1 MQDSVFQKTTFPNGL
16 RVLTERHPTVHSVTV
31 GVWINAGAV
40 YEREDERGLA
50 HLLEHLVFKGTKRR
64 SAHKIAAMM
73 DSIGGQM
80 NAFTDRE
87 HVCYHT
93 KVLAEHLPIALD
105 LLCDFVT
112 APRLDPDDLELEK
125 GVIIEEIKGVEDSP
139 EDLVEDLFTA
149 TIWPRSR

>member
-1 MQDSVFQKTTFPNGL
+1 MQDSQFQKSTFPSGL
-16 RVLTERHPTVHSVTV
+16 RVLTERHPTVRSITI

-40 YEREDERGLA
+40 YERDDERGLA

-112 APRLDPDDLELEK
+112 APRLDADDLELEK
-125 GVIIEEIKGVEDSP
+125 GVVIEEIKGIEDSP

-149 TIWPRSR
+149 TIWP